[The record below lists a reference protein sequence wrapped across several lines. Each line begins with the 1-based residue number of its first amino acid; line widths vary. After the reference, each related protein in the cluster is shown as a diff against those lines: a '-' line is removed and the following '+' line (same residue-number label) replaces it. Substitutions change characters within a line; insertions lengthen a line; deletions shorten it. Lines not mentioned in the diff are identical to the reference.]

1 MKTILLLI
9 LGTFLFTLPAC
20 NYFRS
25 DHPQAEL
32 PGEGGATGMTDK
44 SVLNLAIATDNNL
57 TRLKK
62 EFSLIYTTGDLSMYV
77 EKYSNQD
84 TPLLYKTYTANG
96 NISRTVK
103 SYYFKND
110 SLILV
115 KERSQVMN
123 EAAEVYKDTRTY
135 LRNNVTFRIDSRT
148 ASSAAALA
156 TLPYLQV
163 QPPENK
169 YPDENYASDI
179 KSIKDAIAGTD
190 KFELVFDNITT
201 YPEAWYITLKSK
213 NPNNY
218 KASLLVNKKD
228 AFIDSLLNT
237 PSLFKEEKLKLRWKI
252 EDKEAIYVPVEE
264 TKTSASGLNK

>member
-9 LGTFLFTLPAC
+9 LGIFLFTLPAC

-25 DHPQAEL
+25 THPQAEL
-32 PGEGGATGMTDK
+32 PGEAGATAMTDK
-44 SVLNLAIATDNNL
+44 SILNISIATDSDLVHLN
-57 TRLKK
+57 KQ
-62 EFSLIYTTGDLSMYV
+62 FSLIYTTGDLSMYA
-77 EKYSNQD
+77 EKYSNQNNI
-84 TPLLYKTYTANG
+84 LLYKTYTANG
-96 NISRTVK
+96 NTSRNVK

-110 SLILV
+110 SLVLV

-135 LRNNVTFRIDSRT
+135 LRNNVTFKIDSRT

-156 TLPYLQV
+156 TLPYLLV
-163 QPPENK
+163 QPAENK

-179 KSIKDAIAGTD
+179 KSINDALSGTD

-218 KASLLVNKKD
+218 KASILVNTKD
-228 AFIDSLLNT
+228 AFVDSLLNS
-237 PSLFKEEKLKLRWKI
+237 PALFKDKKLNLNWKI
-252 EDKEAIYVPVEE
+252 EDKEAIYVPVGE